1 MDFQMKGKAGPD
13 LIQTIC
19 FDLPISP
26 VISSSGKASFTP
38 CSPKA
43 EEAQGLHHPPPP
55 LLTAHLSPLLYT
67 HTHTH
72 IFTIHTHTGLSF
84 ESLGL
89 DLKFLFRAC
98 HAFYMHGEWERERR
112 DCGGLWGGGFGG
124 WWGGW
129 GHPTQMNF
137 PPLLLSSG
145 IYLYTPPSL
154 LSFAPRPSFSR
165 AHSTLSTLVLLH
177 NAFHKFHRTAR
188 AP

>member
-72 IFTIHTHTGLSF
+72 IHHPHPHWT
-84 ESLGL
+84 
-89 DLKFLFRAC
+89 LFWKSRTWFKIPLQSMSCILYAWRV
-98 HAFYMHGEWERERR
+98 GKREE
-112 DCGGLWGGGFGG
+112 GLWGFVRRGVRGMMGRVGASNPNELPSAVAFLRDISV
-124 WWGGW
+124 
-129 GHPTQMNF
+129 HTTITALF
-137 PPLLLSSG
+137 CSSPL
-145 IYLYTPPSL
+145 I
-154 LSFAPRPSFSR
+154 FSR
-165 AHSTLSTLVLLH
+165 PLNSFNIS
-177 NAFHKFHRTAR
+177 FTA
-188 AP
+188 